1 MPPDA
6 VDRLRQI
13 AVGFQQAKVLLA
25 AAELRLFDHL
35 EAGASAGSVAAAL
48 HADARAIEILLDAL
62 TAIGLVEKQGGLY
75 FNRPELAPLLVEA
88 GPTHFVASLRHQNRL
103 FRHWAFLEERVRGQ
117 GLPPGV
123 DAKPSAADHED
134 FIRAMFA
141 VSHRQA
147 EDIVG
152 RIDLAGVTT
161 VADLGGGPGH
171 YLAALLRRA
180 PHVEAFLVDLAP
192 TLAVASRVQAANP
205 DWTRV
210 RCVEWDLYGEDAPA
224 SLPPLD
230 LAFLSQVVHSES
242 PESNGA
248 FFRRL
253 FPAISPG
260 GRVIVHERVVEP
272 ERTAPAEAALFAVNM
287 LVMTAGGRAY
297 TEQEIADWGTGA
309 GFVFE
314 GGERVSERS
323 HLIVLR
329 RREGR
334 RESL

>member
-1 MPPDA
+1 MPHDA
-6 VDRLRQI
+6 IDRLRQI

-35 EAGASAGSVAAAL
+35 GAGASAATVATTL
-48 HADARAIEILLDAL
+48 NADARALEILLDAL
-62 TAIGLVEKQGGLY
+62 TGMGIVQKRDGLY
-75 FNRPELAPLLVEA
+75 CNRPDVAPLLVEDA
-88 GPTHFVASLRHQNRL
+88 PTHFVASLRHQNRL

-117 GLPPGV
+117 ALPPGV

-147 EDIVG
+147 EEIVA
-152 RIDLAGVTT
+152 RIDLAGVRT

-171 YLAALLRRA
+171 YLAAFLRRA
-180 PHVEAFLVDLAP
+180 PSMEAYLVDLAP

-210 RCVEWDLYGEDAPA
+210 RCVEWDLYGQDAPA

-242 PESNGA
+242 PGSNRA
-248 FFRRL
+248 FLRRL
-253 FPAISPG
+253 FPVVSAG
-260 GRVIVHERVVEP
+260 GRVIVHERVAEP
-272 ERTAPAEAALFAVNM
+272 DRTSPAETALFAVNM
-287 LVMTAGGRAY
+287 LVMTAGGRTY
-297 TEQEIADWGTGA
+297 TEQEIAEWGTGA

-314 GGERVSERS
+314 GGGRVSERS
-323 HLIVLR
+323 YLIVLR
-329 RREGR
+329 KPEA
-334 RESL
+334 